1 MNRVSKFIKIFL
13 LAALAVLLLIFI
25 VYQIYS
31 AAYSPYQTE
40 TVSQLTHENKIQVE
54 GMFLRSEEV
63 VETSHQGY
71 IVHYLYSD
79 GQKVG
84 AGGTVAELYAS
95 ENDVLNYEKIKELN
109 HRLQIL
115 EESQDQSSALVT
127 NAEQITTQINNKI
140 EELSKAI
147 FARDTATIADCKDDL
162 QILLNRRNIITEKEK
177 DFNDYINQIKN
188 EIATRK
194 NNIKN
199 ALKAVKAE
207 KNGNFVISADGFENI
222 AKYSTISAMS
232 VSEIESFLL
241 DTKVEAPSDKAIGKL
256 ITDFTWYY
264 TMVLPIDERE
274 FHEKIKEG
282 TTLRM
287 RFTDISEEPCNVTV
301 SKVILDESN
310 SKMAVIVRSEHMTG
324 KFCSARKEKAEI
336 IFSSAKGY
344 KIKKSAVRFD
354 KDGNKGVYVV
364 IAQQMFF
371 RKIDV
376 IYEKD
381 DYMIC
386 SASNGSGTI
395 KPFDDV
401 IVKGTDL
408 YDGKS
413 L

>member
-1 MNRVSKFIKIFL
+1 MNRVAKFIKIL
-13 LAALAVLLLIFI
+13 LLSALAVFLLVFI

-31 AAYSPYQTE
+31 AAYSPYKTE

-63 VETSHQGY
+63 VKAPHQGY

-95 ENDVLNYEKIKELN
+95 ENDVINYEKIKELN
-109 HRLQIL
+109 HRLSIL

-140 EELSKAI
+140 EELSKAVYECDVK
-147 FARDTATIADCKDDL
+147 AIAKCKDDL
-162 QILLNRRNIITEKEK
+162 QILLNRRNIITEKET
-177 DFNDYINQIKN
+177 DFNDYINQIKS
-188 EIATRK
+188 ELSTRK

-222 AKYSTISAMS
+222 AKYSKVSQMSA
-232 VSEIESFLL
+232 SEIESFLL
-241 DTKVEAPSDKAIGKL
+241 DSKADSASEDAIGKL

-264 TMVLPIDERE
+264 TMILPIDDRE
-274 FHEKIKEG
+274 FDEKIKQG
-282 TTLRM
+282 TTLKM
-287 RFTDISEEPCNVTV
+287 RFTDVSEQPCDVTV
-301 SKVILDESN
+301 KKVVLDEAN
-310 SKMAVIVRSEHMTG
+310 SKMAVIVGSEHMTG

-344 KIKKSAVRFD
+344 KIKKSAVKFD
-354 KDGNKGVYVV
+354 DRGNKGVFVV

-381 DYMIC
+381 DYVIC
-386 SASNGSGTI
+386 SAQSGSGSI

-413 L
+413 I